1 MTANIIHTDEAKK
14 KIKGKL
20 EEISNAMVRKSGE
33 SELIKTIIDDI
44 STEYELDK
52 KIVRKMAKVFHDDSF
67 KNAVA
72 EADEFSVI
80 YETITGQKSEE

>member
-33 SELIKTIIDDI
+33 SELIKTIIGDI
-44 STEYELDK
+44 SKEYELDK
-52 KIVRKMAKVFHDDSF
+52 KIVRKMAKVFHEDSF